1 MISFP
6 DEIDLGRDRTR
17 IKDPRDAERQR
28 QTATALLDRFF
39 HQDPDRRWE
48 LQLVADEVGMGKT
61 FVALATAYAILK
73 AMHEFGA
80 MPADL
85 AGCQRKVLIIAPNNG
100 ALVSKWQ
107 REVGEFIKRCCEQS
121 GERSQY
127 PWFRAGPVLERLD
140 DLAVAME
147 RSDGP
152 AVLITHMGVLGSSR
166 LVNYDVKRRQLLGN
180 LFPVWGNRL
189 SLDARERLLKGAPE
203 GWPRDP
209 SALLKWTEDER
220 ARLAIR
226 DDGVLRQ
233 GLERLQERSEGDPGR
248 GLFYEVLA
256 RCKEVSEPYTRN
268 RDELFKRIEDLLGKL
283 YRHACFAAVSK
294 ALPLVIVDEAHN
306 WKNGPRGGTNG
317 YRRFAELI
325 APSMRR
331 ALLLTAT
338 PFQLHPDEMLELL
351 KAGEAIAPAGTRADS
366 RARTLRLERQRT
378 QVIAP
383 VLRSAAT
390 RSRAF
395 ERAWGAL
402 APHAVPGL
410 ATAWGSDSL
419 TSLRVTLRDHA
430 HAEGPVDANQTERL
444 IEGSLPAFDPD
455 LRGLLREGLRLY
467 CHNEDLSQELG
478 QFVIR
483 HRRRADHRLVRV
495 GSEYVQAPAVTRQR
509 SDRSVLHV
517 AAGIDVRGEGEL
529 PHYLLMR
536 AVSLL
541 KGEKGRSSL
550 GSALTGCYSTLFES
564 AEGRLMGN
572 AAKNGRA
579 APYID
584 VLRRLTGTEQ
594 DPAHPKV
601 RAVVDAVVERWRAG
615 EKSLLFCFRSHTAK
629 RLHEIL
635 DARITRELDVR
646 REALGGGPDAL
657 TRLRSR
663 FTRREGDLVPLG
675 LDRLLWSMRWASES
689 GELALPEIGQED
701 LRLTETEMGDLAR
714 LSLLYDVDL
723 QAEQVDRVFVH
734 RATEHLL
741 ASRLQ
746 RRGGPGGR
754 LFKDLIREMARP
766 AWIEMSY
773 GSEGD
778 TGDAGASTTD
788 GSPLDE
794 RGVHTVYRAGV
805 APSDE
810 ALQTLVEALLTRR
823 ERARRNEQASIFDA
837 YADGPSF
844 WFGVDPERALG
855 SDANEVVRQTLTE
868 LHGNLLSL
876 TRESMGFDWRE
887 RRMVFQ
893 ALRRALMR
901 ESVLLRLLPERSELD
916 EQGWGELLVEQF
928 FEPLPGQR
936 ESMAERLS
944 VFVEDLRAASGD
956 VYREGTERN
965 ALYEA
970 TRMKD
975 SGFVVLVDG
984 GTSPD
989 RRKRVFAGFNSPLL
1003 PEVLICTSVGQ
1014 EGIDLHRHC
1023 RHVVHYDLAWNP
1035 AVLEQRTGRVDR
1047 IGSKTFRERAAV
1059 AVDGVPA
1066 ELDVGVPFLAAT
1078 YDERM
1083 YEELRVRAQTFE
1095 VLTGG
1100 DVARD
1105 NVEGEEGDN
1114 AEGEETGL
1122 ALPALPLGMVND
1134 LRVRLHVWE
1143 EVANKTEGNPLPTHA
1158 TFASEL
1164 IAQ

>member
-1 MISFP
+1 MISFS

-17 IKDPRDAERQR
+17 IKDPADADRQR
-28 QTATALLDRFF
+28 RTAMTLLERFF
-39 HQDPDRRWE
+39 HEDPERRWE

-61 FVALATAYAILK
+61 FVALATAFAILK
-73 AMHEFGA
+73 AMREFGA
-80 MPADL
+80 IPSDL
-85 AGCQRKVLIIAPNNG
+85 QQCQPRVLIIAPQNS

-107 REVGEFIKRCCEQS
+107 REVGEFIKRCWEQA
-121 GERSQY
+121 GGDMAH
-127 PWFRAGPVLERLD
+127 PWFRTGAPIGRLD
-140 DLAVAME
+140 ELAAALSRE
-147 RSDGP
+147 DGP
-152 AVLITHMGVLGSSR
+152 AVLITHMGVLAGSK
-166 LVNYDVKRRQLLGN
+166 LQHYDVKRRHLLGN
-180 LFPVWGNRL
+180 LFRVWSNRL
-189 SLDARERLLKGAPE
+189 PIDARERLLKGAPE
-203 GWPRDP
+203 SWPRDP
-209 SALLKWTEDER
+209 SALLALSDDER
-220 ARLAIR
+220 RLLAIR
-226 DDGVLRQ
+226 DDEALR
-233 GLERLQERSEGDPGR
+233 GALTRL
-248 GLFYEVLA
+248 LA
-256 RCKEVSEPYTRN
+256 RPESDPARKIADELLALCREVSEPYA
-268 RDELFKRIEDLLGKL
+268 RDRSERFKKIEDLLGKL
-283 YRHACFAAVSK
+283 YRHACFATVTK

-306 WKNGPRGGTNG
+306 WKNGPRGGSNG
-317 YRRFAELI
+317 YERFAQLVG
-325 APSMRR
+325 PLCRR

-351 KAGEAIAPAGTRADS
+351 KVGDRIAPTAEPAAS
-366 RARTLRLERQRT
+366 AARARRLAKHRDA
-378 QVIAP
+378 VIAP

-395 ERAWGAL
+395 AQAWGAL
-402 APHAVPGL
+402 SPRAVPGL
-410 ATAWGSDSL
+410 EAAWDSEALTA
-419 TSLRVTLRDHA
+419 LRVRLRELA
-430 HAEGPVDANQTERL
+430 RAEGALDTNLSEPL
-444 IEGSLPAFDPD
+444 IGGALAAVDPD
-455 LRGLLREGLRLY
+455 LRGLLREGLQLY

-483 HRRRADHRLVRV
+483 HRRRTEHRLVRV
-495 GSEYVQAPAVTRQR
+495 GAEYLQPPATVRLR

-517 AAGIDVRGEGEL
+517 APGLDVRGEAEL

-550 GSALTGCYSTLFES
+550 GSALTGCYSTLYES

-572 AAKNGRA
+572 PAKSARA
-579 APYID
+579 APYIK
-584 VLRRLTGTEQ
+584 VLRSIADTAQ
-594 DPAHPKV
+594 DPSHPKV

-615 EKSLLFCFRSHTAK
+615 EKSLLFCFRSHTAR
-629 RLHEIL
+629 RLQEIL
-635 DARITRELDVR
+635 DARIKGELDLR
-646 REALGGGPDAL
+646 RGALAGGAEAL

-663 FTRREGDLVPLG
+663 FTRREGTLAPLG
-675 LDRLLWSMRWASES
+675 LDRLLWSMRWASAS
-689 GELALPEIGQED
+689 GESLPDITRED
-701 LRLTETEMGDLAR
+701 LRLTDGELGDLAR
-714 LSLLYDVDL
+714 LSLVYGVDL
-723 QAEQVDRVFVH
+723 QDEQVDRVFVH

-741 ASRLQ
+741 AKRLLARSGPSSRLF
-746 RRGGPGGR
+746 R
-754 LFKDLIREMARP
+754 DLLTAMSQS
-766 AWIEMSY
+766 AWIEKAY
-773 GSEGD
+773 GDDGVV
-778 TGDAGASTTD
+778 GDAVEGTHDGAA
-788 GSPLDE
+788 LDE
-794 RGVHTVYRAGV
+794 RGVHTVYRAGEQPTV
-805 APSDE
+805 AASQ
-810 ALQTLVEALLTRR
+810 ALAELLLARR
-823 ERARRNEQASIFDA
+823 ERARGTSIFDT
-837 YADGPSF
+837 YADGPNF
-844 WFGVDPERALG
+844 WLGVDPEQAL
-855 SDANEVVRQTLTE
+855 SDGVDTMTWKTLSQ

-876 TRESMGFDWRE
+876 TRESKGFDWRE
-887 RRMVFQ
+887 RRMVMQ

-901 ESVLLRLLPERSELD
+901 ESVLLRLLPERIELD
-916 EQGWGELLVEQF
+916 EQGWGELLVTQF

-984 GTSPD
+984 STD
-989 RRKRVFAGFNSPLL
+989 AERRRRVFAGFNSPLL

-1047 IGSKTFRERAAV
+1047 IGSKTFRERATAS
-1059 AVDGVPA
+1059 ADGVPA

-1105 NVEGEEGDN
+1105 NAEGEEREGEN
-1114 AEGEETGL
+1114 AEGEEVGL
-1122 ALPALPLGMVND
+1122 TLPALPLGMVND

-1143 EVANKTEGNPLPTHA
+1143 GLMAPV
-1158 TFASEL
+1158 
-1164 IAQ
+1164 